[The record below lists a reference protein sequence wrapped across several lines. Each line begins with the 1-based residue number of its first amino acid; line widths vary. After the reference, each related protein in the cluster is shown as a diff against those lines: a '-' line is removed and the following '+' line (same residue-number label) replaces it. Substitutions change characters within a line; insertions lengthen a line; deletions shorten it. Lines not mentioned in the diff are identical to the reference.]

1 MSKYIIKR
9 LLISIMILF
18 FVTLIIYSI
27 MRCIPTSYVEKI
39 ARERA
44 SLPGGKSYSEW
55 LTQLNAAYG
64 FDKGIVEGYFSN
76 WLAST
81 LKGDFGDSWFFNVP
95 VVQKFNAVIW
105 NSFILGVLSFV
116 LEIVIAVP
124 LGILAARK
132 QYSRTDYA
140 VTIFAL
146 IGISL
151 PTFYFATILK
161 YILSVKLG
169 WLDLFG
175 QVGRYYEQLD
185 SWGKA
190 LDVAKHY
197 IMPVITLTIVSVGG
211 LMRYTRTNMLEV
223 LNADYIRTARAKG
236 LSEKTVI
243 YKHAF
248 RNTLIPLATLLAG
261 ILPGLF
267 GGMMITEQVFA
278 IDGIGRLAYNALK
291 EGDVP
296 FVMGYN
302 MFLAIL
308 TVIGTLLSDIMYSI
322 VDPRVKLGR

>member
-1 MSKYIIKR
+1 M
-9 LLISIMILF
+9 
-18 FVTLIIYSI
+18 
-27 MRCIPTSYVEKI
+27 
-39 ARERA
+39 
-44 SLPGGKSYSEW
+44 
-55 LTQLNAAYG
+55 
-64 FDKGIVEGYFSN
+64 
-76 WLAST
+76 
-81 LKGDFGDSWFFNVP
+81 
-95 VVQKFNAVIW
+95 VQKFNAVIW

-223 LNADYIRTARAKG
+223 LNAGLHPHRACQGRFGKARHQLSRFPQHADPAGDQHRRLDPRPVLRCADYRDAVPDRGHRLDSYQAMIAG
-236 LSEKTVI
+236 D
-243 YKHAF
+243 
-248 RNTLIPLATLLAG
+248 IP
-261 ILPGLF
+261 F
-267 GGMMITEQVFA
+267 S
-278 IDGIGRLAYNALK
+278 
-291 EGDVP
+291 
-296 FVMGYN
+296 
-302 MFLAIL
+302 MFYMTFSAIL
-308 TVIGTLLSDIMYSI
+308 TLLGTLIADILYAV
-322 VDPRVKLGR
+322 VDPRVRVA

>member
-1 MSKYIIKR
+1 
-9 LLISIMILF
+9 MILF

-27 MRCIPTSYVEKI
+27 MRCIPTSYVEDC
-39 ARERA
+39 ARRT
-44 SLPGGKSYSEW
+44 LPGGKSYSEW

-64 FDKGIVEGYFSN
+64 FDKGIVEVISPTGWFPRSRRL
-76 WLAST
+76 WRQLVLQRSRGAEVQRRH
-81 LKGDFGDSWFFNVP
+81 LEQLHPGRAFLRAGDRHCR
-95 VVQKFNAVIW
+95 
-105 NSFILGVLSFV
+105 
-116 LEIVIAVP
+116 
-124 LGILAARK
+124 AAGHPGRTQ

-223 LNADYIRTARAKG
+223 LNAGLHPHRACQGRFGKARHQ
-236 LSEKTVI
+236 LSRFPQ
-243 YKHAF
+243 HAD
-248 RNTLIPLATLLAG
+248 PAG
-261 ILPGLF
+261 
-267 GGMMITEQVFA
+267 
-278 IDGIGRLAYNALK
+278 DHHRRL
-291 EGDVP
+291 
-296 FVMGYN
+296 
-302 MFLAIL
+302 
-308 TVIGTLLSDIMYSI
+308 
-322 VDPRVKLGR
+322 DPRPVLRCADYRDAVPDRGHRLDFTRR

>member
-27 MRCIPTSYVEKI
+27 MRCIPTSYVENI

-236 LSEKTVI
+236 VSEKRVI
-243 YKHAF
+243 NYHAF
-248 RNTLIPLATLLAG
+248 HNTLIPLVTIIG
-261 ILPGLF
+261 GSIPGLF
-267 GGMMITEQVFA
+267 SGALITETLFQ
-278 IDGIGRLAYNALK
+278 IEGIGWTSYQAMIA
-291 EGDVP
+291 GDIP
-296 FVMGYN
+296 FS
-302 MFLAIL
+302 MFYMTFSAIL
-308 TVIGTLLSDIMYSI
+308 TLLGTLIADILYAV
-322 VDPRVKLGR
+322 VDPRVRVA

>member
-1 MSKYIIKR
+1 M
-9 LLISIMILF
+9 
-18 FVTLIIYSI
+18 
-27 MRCIPTSYVEKI
+27 
-39 ARERA
+39 
-44 SLPGGKSYSEW
+44 
-55 LTQLNAAYG
+55 
-64 FDKGIVEGYFSN
+64 
-76 WLAST
+76 
-81 LKGDFGDSWFFNVP
+81 
-95 VVQKFNAVIW
+95 VQKFNTVIW

-236 LSEKTVI
+236 VSEKRVI
-243 YKHAF
+243 NYHAF
-248 RNTLIPLATLLAG
+248 RNTLIPLVTIIG
-261 ILPGLF
+261 GSIPGLF
-267 GGMMITEQVFA
+267 SGALITETLFQ
-278 IDGIGRLAYNALK
+278 IEGIGWTSYQAMIA
-291 EGDVP
+291 GDIP
-296 FVMGYN
+296 FS
-302 MFLAIL
+302 MFYMTFSAIL
-308 TVIGTLLSDIMYSI
+308 TLLGTLIADILYAV
-322 VDPRVKLGR
+322 VDPRVRVA

>member
-76 WLAST
+76 WLVST

-124 LGILAARK
+124 LGLALHK
-132 QYSRTDYA
+132 
-140 VTIFAL
+140 AL
-146 IGISL
+146 SL
-151 PTFYFATILK
+151 AH
-161 YILSVKLG
+161 
-169 WLDLFG
+169 LDEKLFG
-175 QVGRYYEQLD
+175 NG
-185 SWGKA
+185 
-190 LDVAKHY
+190 
-197 IMPVITLTIVSVGG
+197 
-211 LMRYTRTNMLEV
+211 
-223 LNADYIRTARAKG
+223 
-236 LSEKTVI
+236 
-243 YKHAF
+243 
-248 RNTLIPLATLLAG
+248 
-261 ILPGLF
+261 
-267 GGMMITEQVFA
+267 
-278 IDGIGRLAYNALK
+278 
-291 EGDVP
+291 
-296 FVMGYN
+296 
-302 MFLAIL
+302 
-308 TVIGTLLSDIMYSI
+308 
-322 VDPRVKLGR
+322 

>member
-1 MSKYIIKR
+1 M
-9 LLISIMILF
+9 
-18 FVTLIIYSI
+18 
-27 MRCIPTSYVEKI
+27 
-39 ARERA
+39 
-44 SLPGGKSYSEW
+44 
-55 LTQLNAAYG
+55 
-64 FDKGIVEGYFSN
+64 
-76 WLAST
+76 
-81 LKGDFGDSWFFNVP
+81 
-95 VVQKFNAVIW
+95 VQKFNAVIW

-236 LSEKTVI
+236 VSEKRVI
-243 YKHAF
+243 NYHAF
-248 RNTLIPLATLLAG
+248 RNTLIPLVTIIG
-261 ILPGLF
+261 GSIPGLF
-267 GGMMITEQVFA
+267 SGALITETLFQ
-278 IDGIGRLAYNALK
+278 IEGIGWTSYQAMIA
-291 EGDVP
+291 GDIP
-296 FVMGYN
+296 FS
-302 MFLAIL
+302 MFYMTFSAIL
-308 TVIGTLLSDIMYSI
+308 TLLGTLIADILYAV
-322 VDPRVKLGR
+322 VDPRVRVA

>member
-76 WLAST
+76 WLVST

-175 QVGRYYEQLD
+175 QVGPQDFLMDEYGLRAANIVAAVK
-185 SWGKA
+185 KA
-190 LDVAKHY
+190 ISRK
-197 IMPVITLTIVSVGG
+197 
-211 LMRYTRTNMLEV
+211 
-223 LNADYIRTARAKG
+223 
-236 LSEKTVI
+236 
-243 YKHAF
+243 
-248 RNTLIPLATLLAG
+248 
-261 ILPGLF
+261 
-267 GGMMITEQVFA
+267 
-278 IDGIGRLAYNALK
+278 
-291 EGDVP
+291 
-296 FVMGYN
+296 
-302 MFLAIL
+302 
-308 TVIGTLLSDIMYSI
+308 
-322 VDPRVKLGR
+322 